1 MRSYQIIDWGAP
13 LEPREHATP
22 EPEGSQVLVR
32 IDACGVC
39 HSDLH
44 IWDGFFDLGD
54 GKRVSLADRGV
65 QTPFTMGHEIV
76 GEVIA
81 VGPESEGLSIG
92 DKRIVYPWIGCGK
105 CEHCTDGNEPLCNA
119 PRHLGTRVDGGYSD
133 HVMVP
138 DAKFL
143 VDYEGIPQALACTY
157 ACSGLTAYSALRKVT
172 PLKEGDDLM
181 IIGSGGV
188 GFNAINTAPA
198 LSPARVLVADVDAT
212 KRSAARQSGAA
223 ETIDNREPRAFKDV
237 LKITEG
243 GVAAAIDFVG
253 SPSTFQFGMNVL
265 RRGGTLVVVG
275 LFGGAHSV
283 SIPLFPFKLM
293 TVCGSYVG
301 TLNELRELIDLVK
314 QGKVAPIPVETR
326 PMGQVNHALNDLK
339 AGRVMGRIVLNP

>member
-13 LEPREHATP
+13 LESREYATP
-22 EPEGSQVLVR
+22 EPKGSQVLVR

-44 IWDGFFDLGD
+44 IWSGFFDLGD
-54 GKRVSLADRGV
+54 GKRASLPDGGV
-65 QTPFTMGHEIV
+65 ETPFTMGHEIA

-81 VGPESEGLSIG
+81 LGSQSEGASVG
-92 DKRIVYPWIGCGK
+92 DKRIVYPWIGCGE
-105 CEHCTDGNEPLCNA
+105 CAHCTDGNEPLCNA
-119 PRHLGTRVDGGYSD
+119 PMHLGTRVDGGYSD

-143 VDYEGIPQALACTY
+143 IDYESLPQALACTY
-157 ACSGLTAYSALRKVT
+157 ACSGLTAYSALKKVT
-172 PLKEGDDLM
+172 PLKESDDLM

-188 GFNAINTAPA
+188 GFNAINIAPT
-198 LSPARVLVADVDAT
+198 LSPARILVADVDAT
-212 KRSAARQSGAA
+212 KRSAARQAGAA
-223 ETIDNREPRAFKDV
+223 ETIDNSESQAFKGV
-237 LKITEG
+237 LKMTGG

-275 LFGGAHSV
+275 LFGGAHSI

-293 TVCGSYVG
+293 TVCGSFVG
-301 TLNELRELIDLVK
+301 TLNELRELVDLVK
-314 QGKVAPIPVETR
+314 EGKVAPIPTETR
-326 PMGQVNHALNDLK
+326 PMGQVNHALEDLK
-339 AGRVMGRIVLNP
+339 AGGVMGRIVLNP